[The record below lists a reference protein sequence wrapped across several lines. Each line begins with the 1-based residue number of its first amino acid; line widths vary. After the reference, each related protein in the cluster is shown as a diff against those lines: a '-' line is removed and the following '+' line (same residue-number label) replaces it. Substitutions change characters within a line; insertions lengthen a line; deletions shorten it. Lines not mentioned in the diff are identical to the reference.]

1 MKLLAPDYGL
11 AAAIVRVCDRAVK
24 LLIFNAKLIILNTKF
39 IILNTKFIIC
49 DTQFITFT
57 TKFTCSLQSGSH

>member
-39 IILNTKFIIC
+39 RFTSTSCPKCGKECVNILYYK
-49 DTQFITFT
+49 
-57 TKFTCSLQSGSH
+57 